1 MNSRGYG
8 MKRDS
13 LLISFA
19 SWEDRFRLGFNRNL
33 KTGGVGKALIF
44 YFESYATRT
53 HENLGTIEKTCKDNG
68 TTYTPLELQADDPAD
83 NWRKII
89 DTIEGIIQ
97 NDQEVLIDISTMPR
111 EVIWYVLWLLEQKS
125 ITTRYVYHSPRAY
138 GDDWLSRE
146 PRTPRL
152 VYKLSGE
159 ALPAAKTALLATVG
173 FDLQRVKRLISW
185 CEPARI
191 MIGVQVESQFRRN
204 NETMGDYRE
213 TLQKEYDKEYD
224 CDIFELDAYAEDRGM
239 KAIQE
244 ALERLDSSYN
254 VIMSSLGPK
263 LTAVTLFKL
272 QRQRP
277 ERGLVYAPSNQFNE
291 NYSSGIGQCFEGVL

>member
-13 LLISFA
+13 LLVSFA

-53 HENLGTIEKTCKDNG
+53 QDNRDAVQKVCEEHR
-68 TTYTPLELQADDPAD
+68 TTYVPLGLEADHPAA
-83 NWRKII
+83 NWQKII
-89 DTIEGIIQ
+89 KTIDSTIQ
-97 NDQEVLIDISTMPR
+97 NSQEVMIDISTMPR

-125 ITTRYVYHSPRAY
+125 IAARYVYYRPGSY
-138 GDDWLSRE
+138 GDGWLSRE
-146 PRTPRL
+146 PRSPRL
-152 VYKLSGE
+152 VYKLSGI
-159 ALPAAKTALLATVG
+159 AMPAAKTALLATVG

-204 NETMGDYRE
+204 NETMKDYRE
-213 TLQKEYDKEYD
+213 ALQKEYDKEYD
-224 CDIFELDAYAEDRGM
+224 CEIFELDAYAEDRGM
-239 KAIQE
+239 KAIQD
-244 ALERLDSSYN
+244 AVGRLDSSYN

-272 QRQRP
+272 QRQRL

-291 NYSSGIGQCFEGVL
+291 DYSKGIGQCFEGVL

>member
-1 MNSRGYG
+1 

-13 LLISFA
+13 VLITFA
-19 SWEDRFRLGFNRNL
+19 SWEDRFSLGFDCDLKKTMARN
-33 KTGGVGKALIF
+33 ALIF
-44 YFESYATRT
+44 YFESYAART
-53 HENLGTIEKTCKDNG
+53 QENRGVVEKMCEDNG
-68 TTYTPLELQADDPAD
+68 TTYTPVGLEADDPAA

-89 DTIEGIIQ
+89 ETIEGIVQ

-159 ALPAAKTALLATVG
+159 ALPAAKTAFLATVG

-204 NETMGDYRE
+204 NETMKDYRK

-224 CDIFELDAYAEDRGM
+224 CEMFELDAYAEDRGM

-291 NYSSGIGQCFEGVL
+291 DYSKGIGQCFEGVL

>member
-1 MNSRGYG
+1 

-13 LLISFA
+13 VLITFA
-19 SWEDRFRLGFNRNL
+19 SWEDRFSLGFDYDL
-33 KTGGVGKALIF
+33 KKTMACNALIF

-53 HENLGTIEKTCKDNG
+53 QENRGVVEKMCEDNG
-68 TTYTPLELQADDPAD
+68 TTYTPLELEADDPAA

-89 DTIEGIIQ
+89 ETIEGIIQ

-125 ITTRYVYHSPRAY
+125 VTTRYVYHSPEDY
-138 GDDWLSRE
+138 GNDWLSRE
-146 PRTPRL
+146 PRSPRL
-152 VYKLSGE
+152 VYKLSGI
-159 ALPAAKTALLATVG
+159 AMPAAKTALLATVG

-191 MIGVQVESQFRRN
+191 MIGAQVESRFRPN
-204 NETMGDYRE
+204 NKTVGDYRE
-213 TLQKEYDKEYD
+213 TLKKEYD
-224 CDIFELDAYAEDRGM
+224 CEIFELDAYAEDRGM

-244 ALERLDSSYN
+244 ALNRLDSSYN

-272 QRQRP
+272 QRQNP
-277 ERGLVYAPSNQFNE
+277 PIGLVYTPSNQFNE
-291 NYSSGIGQCFEGVL
+291 AYSSGIGECFEGAL